1 MDSGTH
7 GRGVATGN
15 GPSAASADA
24 TGKDR
29 YITLN
34 GLRAHY
40 VEWGEPGRPVI
51 VMLHGLRSYARTFA
65 PLAARLAGS
74 HRILAVD
81 ARGRGDSDWDPQ
93 GEYYTSAYVSD
104 LEQFADRLGL
114 ERFILLGHSM
124 GGTTSYVY
132 AARHPE
138 RVTALV
144 VEDIGPGSSISGEGA
159 ERIKRE
165 MGDTPAE
172 FPHYE
177 AARAYWRTL
186 RPGISEAALESRLNN
201 TLRPG
206 TCGRWLWKFDMPGI
220 AKARLN
226 SDPARQVDLWPHVE
240 GLRCP
245 TLVIRGGASDFLP
258 AATAEAMTG
267 RNPRVRAVEIPGAGH
282 YVHDDAPDLFHHQ
295 IAQFLTDPEVNP

>member
-1 MDSGTH
+1 MGSGT
-7 GRGVATGN
+7 RGVGEPPAT
-15 GPSAASADA
+15 GPSAAEPDA
-24 TGKDR
+24 TGTDR
-29 YITLN
+29 FITLN

-40 VEWGEPGRPVI
+40 VEWGEPDRPAV

-81 ARGRGDSDWDPQ
+81 ARGRGDSDWDPH
-93 GEYYTSAYVSD
+93 GEYHTSAYVSD
-104 LEQFADRLGL
+104 VEQFADRLGL
-114 ERFILLGHSM
+114 ERFTLLGHSM
-124 GGTTSYVY
+124 GGATSYVY

-138 RVTALV
+138 RVTALI
-144 VEDIGPGSSISGEGA
+144 VEDIGPGSSVSGEGA
-159 ERIKRE
+159 ERIRRE
-165 MGDTPAE
+165 MANTPAE
-172 FPHYE
+172 FPHFE

-186 RPGISEAALESRLNN
+186 RPGISEAALASRLRH

-206 TCGRWLWKFDMPGI
+206 TCGRWLWKFDVQGI
-220 AKARLN
+220 ARARL
-226 SDPARQVDLWPHVE
+226 DPDPGRQADLWPHVE

-258 AATAEAMTG
+258 EATAEAMVA

-282 YVHDDAPDLFHHQ
+282 YVHDDDPGSFCRLVE
-295 IAQFLTDPEVNP
+295 QFLTSPEVAS